1 MFVVFLPIVLVAAAA
16 IAWVWWSNT
25 RPQRVPVT
33 SVESFQ
39 RALDAMRPDDPP
51 RLVTRPS
58 GSRSRV

>member
-1 MFVVFLPIVLVAAAA
+1 MFVVFLPIVLVATAA

-39 RALDAMRPDDPP
+39 RALAAMRPDDPP
-51 RLVTRPS
+51 AAVTRRS
-58 GSRSRV
+58 GSRPHI